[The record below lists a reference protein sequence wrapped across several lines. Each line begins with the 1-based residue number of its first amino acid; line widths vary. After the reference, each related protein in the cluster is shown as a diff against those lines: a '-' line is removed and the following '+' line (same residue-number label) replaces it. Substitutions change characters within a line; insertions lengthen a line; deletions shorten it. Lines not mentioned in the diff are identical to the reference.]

1 MFLTNNL
8 IDNMIFLDLIMM
20 SLKRKTVRYG
30 KIKDKIVMILFLLMS
45 IVMKVIAKRVNILI
59 RTKSKQ
65 LFFLSLIIVCLS
77 LKLVIYNNCMLFI
90 ILILLNL

>member
-1 MFLTNNL
+1 
-8 IDNMIFLDLIMM
+8 M

-45 IVMKVIAKRVNILI
+45 IMMKVIAKRVNILI
-59 RTKSKQ
+59 KTKSKQ
-65 LFFLSLIIVCLS
+65 LFFLILIIVYLS
-77 LKLVIYNNCMLFI
+77 FKLVINNICMLFI